1 MALDPRIILVVD
13 DCSSILDAIRQVLQ
27 PAGYEVLSADNG
39 YAALE
44 TCRMHSGPIDLLV
57 TDLVMPEM
65 DGRELAGCVTAS
77 RPNTRVLFMS
87 GEVPA
92 ADLQP
97 SKPFLVKPYGPHDL
111 LQKVEE
117 VLAY

>member
-1 MALDPRIILVVD
+1 
-13 DCSSILDAIRQVLQ
+13 
-27 PAGYEVLSADNG
+27 
-39 YAALE
+39 
-44 TCRMHSGPIDLLV
+44 MHSGPIDLLV